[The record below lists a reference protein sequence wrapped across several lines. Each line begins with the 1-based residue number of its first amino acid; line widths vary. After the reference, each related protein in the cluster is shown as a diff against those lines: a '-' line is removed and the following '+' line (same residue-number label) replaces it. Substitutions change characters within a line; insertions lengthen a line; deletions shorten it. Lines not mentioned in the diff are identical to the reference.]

1 MSNYIAIDGGT
12 TNTRIS
18 LVVNN
23 KIVDTR
29 KYNVGAGKGIENKN
43 ILRDTIRDGIA
54 EVLRRNNMTNSEI
67 KRILASGML
76 TSEFGIYKLDHVKA
90 PAGIEELHDAMAE
103 MVLSEIS
110 DIPFVFVRGVK
121 TDCEKLED
129 ADMMR
134 GEESELMG
142 VMDESYGECVYIL
155 PGSHSKIIK
164 TDKNGKITDFSTM
177 LTGEMIAA
185 LSQNTILRDAV
196 NMENTVLDSAYL
208 LKGFEYCRKCG
219 INEAAFKVRVLKNIF
234 SKTPDEVYSF
244 FMGVVLC
251 GEILEIIKLNP
262 KRVVIGGKQQIK
274 KAMYEILRRNITGEI
289 VCVSDGAAEKA
300 AAVGMVKIF
309 QCNSDRIHDEDGL

>member
-18 LVVNN
+18 LVTDN
-23 KIVDTR
+23 KIVDVI
-29 KYNVGAGKGIENKN
+29 KFNVGAGKGIENKN
-43 ILRDTIRDGIA
+43 ILRDTIKSGID
-54 EVLRRNNMTNSEI
+54 EILKKNNRQPSEI

-76 TSEFGIYKLDHVKA
+76 TSEFGICKLEHIAA
-90 PAGIEELHDAMAE
+90 PAGIKELHSTMAE
-103 MVLSEIS
+103 MVLDDIS
-110 DIPFVFVRGVK
+110 NIPFVFMRGVK
-121 TDCEKLED
+121 TECKGFEC

-134 GEESELMG
+134 GEETELMG
-142 VMDESYGECVYIL
+142 IMEDSNGECVYIL

-164 TDKNGKITDFSTM
+164 TDKDGRITDFSTM

-196 NMENTVLDSAYL
+196 DIKNAALDNEYL
-208 LKGFEYCRKCG
+208 LKGFEYCSENG
-219 INEAAFKVRVLKNIF
+219 INKAAFKVRVLKNMF

-262 KRVVIGGKQQIK
+262 ERVVIGGKRQIK
-274 KAMYEILRRNITGEI
+274 KAMYEILSHKINGEVI
-289 VCVSDGAAEKA
+289 CVSDEAADEA
-300 AAVGMVKIF
+300 ATVGVVKIF
-309 QCNSDRIHDEDGL
+309 EFNDK